1 MTFLKGQSGN
11 PGGRPKFE
19 GEVREAIEMARQATP
34 EAIRVLV
41 SLLYNDDPKVQGYA
55 ANSLLDR
62 AIGKPQQAVQ
72 LEASVAQYVLQVP
85 QVIEATNTWM
95 HSVRSL
101 SGDHNPDR
109 NLTTSP
115 VQFSRSDLAEPEAEA
130 KRTAR

>member
-72 LEASVAQYVLQVP
+72 LEAKVASYVARLPQIQEKTSLWMEQVTS
-85 QVIEATNTWM
+85 Q
-95 HSVRSL
+95 L
-101 SGDHNPDR
+101 SGSHSEDHKP
-109 NLTTSP
+109 LTLP
-115 VQFSRSDLAEPEAEA
+115 ARSS
-130 KRTAR
+130 K